1 MNHEFKVL
9 TWPPNS
15 PDLNPIEHL
24 WDVLDKQVRSMEAP
38 PRNLQD
44 LKDLLLMSCCQIPQH
59 TFRGLVESMP
69 RRVRAVLGAIHYIR
83 QVVIMLWLIG
93 VYIYTDQPITDQE
106 YIYIYIY
113 MENKICYVLRD
124 KNRQIQIIYIN
135 IHVVFFLI
143 IKHRPNER
151 YIRITIVS
159 TISTIPLPGWSVCC
173 VPCPGVLRLSCF
185 FSHSVCLCV
194 CVCVSLSVCV
204 CVCVCAGSGRV
215 YQWGTGLAS
224 EARRALHPDPVPAHL
239 SAKEPSV
246 VPGLEHVTAVAVAAG
261 SSHCVC
267 LAAGGAVLLWG
278 SNRHG
283 QLGAPLAGPF
293 LSRPRSLDRATLGGG
308 AVVAVWSG
316 WTHLVAK
323 TESGRVFTW
332 GRADYGQLGRPTT
345 ANGSPGPGSHDVP
358 GELRHRS
365 AETAVEVKGLSAAT
379 QGSSC
384 CPGAGMNMG
393 CVETEQRRTSSGL
406 SQSLPS
412 CAPGLC

>member
-1 MNHEFKVL
+1 MEAGEPACGPQCLFTWGANSYGQLGRGGQQDQSEPGAVAGEEAAAPRGLVGAVGGGGHSALLTAAGELWVCGQNHRGQLGLGHTSDVL
-9 TWPPNS
+9 TFQLCPGPAGRVVRQVACG
-15 PDLNPIEHL
+15 
-24 WDVLDKQVRSMEAP
+24 WDFT
-38 PRNLQD
+38 
-44 LKDLLLMSCCQIPQH
+44 LLLMEGGVVYSCGSNVFGQ
-59 TFRGLVESMP
+59 
-69 RRVRAVLGAIHYIR
+69 LG
-83 QVVIMLWLIG
+83 VPG
-93 VYIYTDQPITDQE
+93 
-106 YIYIYIY
+106 
-113 MENKICYVLRD
+113 
-124 KNRQIQIIYIN
+124 
-135 IHVVFFLI
+135 
-143 IKHRPNER
+143 
-151 YIRITIVS
+151 
-159 TISTIPLPGWSVCC
+159 LPGHGTQPRHVQSLCEEVT
-173 VPCPGVLRLSCF
+173 GVAAGLR
-185 FSHSVCLCV
+185 HSMAVT
-194 CVCVSLSVCV
+194 
-204 CVCVCAGSGRV
+204 GSGRV

-379 QGSSC
+379 QIACGSEHSLAIVGEQLLSWGWNEHGMC
-384 CPGAGMNMG
+384 GDGTEEDVIRPQPIPALLRARPLLIGCGAGHSM
-393 CVETEQRRTSSGL
+393 
-406 SQSLPS
+406 
-412 CAPGLC
+412 ALCEVREEVTGKP